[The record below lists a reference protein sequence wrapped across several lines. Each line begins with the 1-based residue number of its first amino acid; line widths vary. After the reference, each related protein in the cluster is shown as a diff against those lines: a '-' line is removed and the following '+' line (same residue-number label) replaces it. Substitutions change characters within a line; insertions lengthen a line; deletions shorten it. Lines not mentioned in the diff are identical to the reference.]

1 MDVFQILFLIGRI
14 IYGGFFVMN
23 AFNHFSQQEML
34 TGYAASKGVPSPRA
48 AVLGTG
54 LLLLIGGLSMITG
67 FLPVV
72 GVAALVI
79 FLLGVSFMMHNF
91 WAIEDQ
97 QMKTMEM
104 VQFMKNMGLLGAA
117 LMTLAIPT
125 PWPLS
130 LGG

>member
-1 MDVFQILFLIGRI
+1 MDVFQVLFLVGRI

-23 AFNHFSQQEML
+23 AFNHFSQREML
-34 TGYAASKGVPSPRA
+34 TGYAASKGVPAPRV
-48 AVLGTG
+48 AVLVTG

-72 GVAALVI
+72 GVAAIVI